1 MIVAARLVQDRRWSM
16 LWWAL
21 GLIGL
26 TLFTVALYPSIKGQP
41 SLEELLASMP
51 EALRSAIGYQPSVP
65 LSSPAG
71 YLQAR
76 LFSTLA
82 PLLAV
87 VYGIGAG
94 ARAIGGSEEAGTLEV
109 LLANPVTR
117 SRVLLERYLAT
128 FGLLAGLVAVL
139 AVALLILAPPF
150 GALEGVP
157 TGNVVGASVAVFALG
172 LLHGSL
178 AFAIGAAAGRRG
190 VAVAVATAVAVA
202 GYLVET
208 VLAAA
213 GDLGFVRQLSPWHWY
228 LDRNLLAEGAALA
241 AVLLPLAGSAV
252 LVAAAWALF
261 RRRDLR

>member
-1 MIVAARLVQDRRWSM
+1 MIVAARLVRDRRWST

-21 GLIGL
+21 GFVAL
-26 TLFTVALYPSIKGQP
+26 TLFTVALYPSIKDQP
-41 SLEELLASMP
+41 SFDELLTDLPDAF
-51 EALRSAIGYQPSVP
+51 RSVIGYDPAVP
-65 LSSPAG
+65 LRSPAG

-87 VYGIGAG
+87 VFGIGAG
-94 ARAIGGSEEAGTLEV
+94 ARAIGGSEEAGTLEL

-117 SRVLLERYLAT
+117 GRVLLERYLAT
-128 FGLLAGLVAVL
+128 FGLLAALIAVFGL
-139 AVALLILAPPF
+139 ALLVLGPLF
-150 GALEGVP
+150 GALEAIP
-157 TGNVVGASVAVFALG
+157 TGNVVAACAAVFVLG

-178 AFAIGAAAGRRG
+178 AFTVGAVAGRRG
-190 VAVAVATAVAVA
+190 VAVALPTAVAVA

-213 GDLGFVRQLSPWHWY
+213 GDLSTVRQLSPWHWY
-228 LDRNLLAEGAALA
+228 LDRNPLAEGAAPA
-241 AVLLPLAGSAV
+241 AVVLPLTISAV
-252 LVAAAWALF
+252 LVGVAWAMF

>member
-1 MIVAARLVQDRRWSM
+1 MIVAARLVRDRRWSM

-21 GLIGL
+21 GLVGL
-26 TLFTVALYPSIKGQP
+26 TLFTVALYPSIKDQ
-41 SLEELLASMP
+41 SSFEELLASMP
-51 EALRSAIGYQPSVP
+51 EALRSAIGYQPSIP

-87 VYGIGAG
+87 VFGIGAG
-94 ARAIGGSEEAGTLEV
+94 AGAIGGSEEAGTLEL

-117 SRVLLERYLAT
+117 SRVLLERYLAS

-139 AVALLILAPPF
+139 AVSLLILAPPF
-150 GALEGVP
+150 EALEGVP
-157 TGNVVGASVAVFALG
+157 TENVVGACVAVFALG

-178 AFAIGAAAGRRG
+178 AFAVGAAVGRRG

-213 GDLGFVRQLSPWHWY
+213 GDLGIGSQLSPWHWY
-228 LDRNLLAEGAALA
+228 LDRNLLAEGATLA
-241 AVLLPLAGSAV
+241 AILLPLAGSAV
-252 LVAAAWALF
+252 LVAAAWTLF

>member
-1 MIVAARLVQDRRWSM
+1 MIVAARLVRDRRWST
-16 LWWAL
+16 LWWAF
-21 GLIGL
+21 GLVGL
-26 TLFTVALYPSIKGQP
+26 TLFTVALYPSIKGQA
-41 SLEELLASMP
+41 SIDELLADLP
-51 EALRSAIGYQPSVP
+51 DAFRSAIGYDAAVP

-87 VYGIGAG
+87 VFGIGAG
-94 ARAIGGSEEAGTLEV
+94 ARAIGGSEEAGTLEL

-117 SRVLLERYLAT
+117 GRALLERYLAT
-128 FGLLAGLVAVL
+128 FALLAGLVAVFT
-139 AVALLILAPPF
+139 AALLVLGPPF
-150 GALEGVP
+150 GALEGVA
-157 TGNVVGASVAVFALG
+157 TADLLWACAAVYALG

-213 GDLGFVRQLSPWHWY
+213 GDLGTGTWTTTCWPRAPRRPQSPSRWLSPPPCW
-228 LDRNLLAEGAALA
+228 
-241 AVLLPLAGSAV
+241 PPAG
-252 LVAAAWALF
+252 
-261 RRRDLR
+261 

>member
-1 MIVAARLVQDRRWSM
+1 MTVAARLVPDRRWST

-21 GLIGL
+21 GLVGL

-41 SLEELLASMP
+41 SIEELLANMP
-51 EALRSAIGYQPSVP
+51 EALRSVIGYQDAVP

-87 VYGIGAG
+87 VFGIGAG
-94 ARAIGGSEEAGTLEV
+94 ARAIGGSEEVGTLEL

-117 SRVLLERYLAT
+117 GRVLLERYLAT
-128 FGLLAGLVAVL
+128 FGLLGVL
-139 AVALLILAPPF
+139 LMVFAAALLVLGPLF
-150 GALEGVP
+150 GALEGVA
-157 TGNVVGASVAVFALG
+157 TADLLWACAAVYALG

-178 AFAIGAAAGRRG
+178 AFAIGAATGRRG
-190 VAVAVATAVAVA
+190 PAVALATTVAVA
-202 GYLVET
+202 GYLIET

-213 GDLGFVRQLSPWHWY
+213 GDLRTLRQLSPWHWY
-228 LDRNLLAEGAALA
+228 LDHNMLAEGAAPA
-241 AVLLPLAGSAV
+241 AVLFPVATSAILLIAGW
-252 LVAAAWALF
+252 VAF
-261 RRRDLR
+261 RQRDLR

>member
-1 MIVAARLVQDRRWSM
+1 MIVAARLVRDRRWST

-21 GLIGL
+21 GFVGL
-26 TLFTVALYPSIKGQP
+26 TFFTVALYPSIRDQP
-41 SLEELLASMP
+41 SFDELLADLP
-51 EALRSAIGYQPSVP
+51 DAFRSAIGYQPSVP

-87 VYGIGAG
+87 VFGIGAG
-94 ARAIGGSEEAGTLEV
+94 ARAIGSSEEAGTLEL
-109 LLANPVTR
+109 LLANPITR
-117 SRVLLERYLAT
+117 GRVLVERYLAT
-128 FGLLAGLVAVL
+128 FGLLAGLTTVFGL
-139 AVALLILAPPF
+139 ALLVLGPPF
-150 GALEGVP
+150 GALEGVS
-157 TGNVVGASVAVFALG
+157 TWNVVAACAAVFALG

-178 AFAIGAAAGRRG
+178 AFTVGAVAGRRG
-190 VAVAVATAVAVA
+190 VAVALPTAVAVS

-213 GDLGFVRQLSPWHWY
+213 GDLGTVRQLSPWHWY
-228 LDRNLLAEGAALA
+228 LDRNLLAEGTAPA
-241 AVLLPLAGSAV
+241 AVLLPLVISAV
-252 LVAAAWALF
+252 LVAVAWAVF

>member
-1 MIVAARLVQDRRWSM
+1 MIVAGRLIRDRRWST
-16 LWWAL
+16 LSWAL
-21 GLIGL
+21 GLVGL

-41 SLEELLASMP
+41 SIEELLADLP
-51 EALRSAIGYQPSVP
+51 EAFTSAIGYDAAVP

-87 VYGIGAG
+87 VFGIGAG
-94 ARAIGGSEEAGTLEV
+94 AQAIGGSEEAGTLEL

-128 FGLLAGLVAVL
+128 FGLLG
-139 AVALLILAPPF
+139 ALLVVFAAALLLLGPLF
-150 GALEGVP
+150 GALVGVA
-157 TGNVVGASVAVFALG
+157 TADVLWACAAVYALG

-178 AFAIGAAAGRRG
+178 AFAIGAATGRRG
-190 VAVAVATAVAVA
+190 PAVALATTVAVA
-202 GYLVET
+202 GYLIET
-208 VLAAA
+208 VLSAAA
-213 GDLGFVRQLSPWHWY
+213 DLGTLRQLSPWHWY
-228 LDRNLLAEGAALA
+228 LDRNMLADGAAPAAILLPVAVSVALLAAGWAA
-241 AVLLPLAGSAV
+241 
-252 LVAAAWALF
+252 F

>member
-1 MIVAARLVQDRRWSM
+1 MIVAARLVRDSRWST

-21 GLIGL
+21 GLVGL
-26 TLFTVALYPSIKGQP
+26 TLFTVALYPSIKDQP
-41 SLEELLASMP
+41 SFEELLASMP
-51 EALRSAIGYQPSVP
+51 EALRSAIGYQPSIP

-87 VYGIGAG
+87 VFGIGAG
-94 ARAIGGSEEAGTLEV
+94 ARAIGGSEEAGTLEL

-139 AVALLILAPPF
+139 AVSLLLLAPPF

-157 TGNVVGASVAVFALG
+157 TENVVGACVAVFALG

-178 AFAIGAAAGRRG
+178 AFAVGAATGRRG

-213 GDLGFVRQLSPWHWY
+213 GDLGIGSQLSPWHWY

-252 LVAAAWALF
+252 LVAVAWALF

>member
-1 MIVAARLVQDRRWSM
+1 MIVAGRLIQDRRWST
-16 LWWAL
+16 LGWAL
-21 GLIGL
+21 GFIGL

-41 SLEELLASMP
+41 SLEELLADLP
-51 EALRSAIGYQPSVP
+51 DTFRSAIGYDAAVP

-87 VYGIGAG
+87 VFAIGAG
-94 ARAIGGSEEAGTLEV
+94 ARAIGGSEEAGTLEL

-117 SRVLLERYLAT
+117 SRVLLERYLAS
-128 FGLLAGLVAVL
+128 FGLLAGLVAVF
-139 AVALLILAPPF
+139 AVALLILAQPF

-157 TGNVVGASVAVFALG
+157 TGNVVGACVAVFALG

-213 GDLGFVRQLSPWHWY
+213 GDLGILRQLSPWHWY
-228 LDRNLLAEGAALA
+228 LDRNLLAEGPALA
-241 AVLLPLAGSAV
+241 AVLLPVAVSAV
-252 LVAAAWALF
+252 LLVAGWAAF
-261 RRRDLR
+261 YRRDLR

>member
-1 MIVAARLVQDRRWSM
+1 MIVAARLVRDRRWST

-21 GLIGL
+21 SFIAL
-26 TLFTVALYPSIKGQP
+26 TLFTVALYPSIKDQP
-41 SLEELLASMP
+41 SFDELLTDLPDAF
-51 EALRSAIGYQPSVP
+51 RSVIGYDPAVP
-65 LSSPAG
+65 LRSPAG

-87 VYGIGAG
+87 VFGIGAG
-94 ARAIGGSEEAGTLEV
+94 ARAIGGSEEAGTLEL

-117 SRVLLERYLAT
+117 GRVLLERYLAS
-128 FGLLAGLVAVL
+128 FGLLAGLVAVFGL
-139 AVALLILAPPF
+139 ALLALGPPF

-157 TGNVVGASVAVFALG
+157 TGNVVAACAAVFALG

-178 AFAIGAAAGRRG
+178 AFAVGAVVGRRG
-190 VAVAVATAVAVA
+190 VAVALSTAVAVA

-213 GDLGFVRQLSPWHWY
+213 GDLGTLRQLSPWQWY
-228 LDRNLLAEGAALA
+228 LDRNLLAEGAAPA
-241 AVLLPLAGSAV
+241 AVLLPLVISAI
-252 LVAAAWALF
+252 LAAAAWTIF
-261 RRRDLR
+261 RQRDLR